1 MILLLFK
8 EIFPILYIIM
18 NKTLIG
24 REGYL
29 FLQNDSA
36 GELEIHC
43 NNICTTNNNT
53 INMYRLYN
61 NFMLIIFPDKT
72 IVYNIFLPDGYTAKY
87 RPSVDI
93 YKQLLSDKVI
103 DTYDIVKNIDS
114 FYKTDTHMNFLAA
127 YECYI
132 HTINEINRKFSINIV
147 PINIKI
153 DKKECI
159 LSETGIG
166 IGDLTWEMNLGNQ
179 ILDSKIDNY
188 YYTNDISNVYCTY
201 NINNNGNIRILNNSF
216 KDITRDLE
224 NNIIDWNIISK
235 YILYTNNSNCN
246 KKFKTLIFYDSF
258 LLSTLNL
265 WIQTLSETYFVKS
278 IFNPQLIDIIK
289 PDYIFE
295 FRLERYLR

>member
-1 MILLLFK
+1 
-8 EIFPILYIIM
+8 M

-24 REGYL
+24 KEGYL

-43 NNICTTNNNT
+43 RNICTANINT
-53 INMYRLYN
+53 INLYRLYN
-61 NFMLIIFPDKT
+61 NLILIIFPDKT
-72 IVYNIFLPDGYTAKY
+72 IVCNRFLPDGYNAKY
-87 RPSVDI
+87 RPSIDI
-93 YKQLLSDKVI
+93 YKKLLQDKVI

-127 YECYI
+127 YKCYI
-132 HTINEINRKFSINIV
+132 HAVNEINKKFSINII
-147 PINIKI
+147 PIDIKI
-153 DKKECI
+153 DNKECI
-159 LSETGIG
+159 LSDLGLG

-179 ILDSKIDNY
+179 ILDSKLDSY
-188 YYTNDISNVYCTY
+188 YYTNDISNIYCTY
-201 NINNNGNIRILNNSF
+201 NITNNGNIRILNNSF
-216 KDITRDLE
+216 KDITEDLE
-224 NNIIDWNIISK
+224 NNTIDWNIISK
-235 YILYTNNSNCN
+235 YILYTNNSKCN
-246 KKFKTLIFYDSF
+246 NHFKTLIFYDSF

-265 WIQTLSETYFVKS
+265 WMNTLSETYFVKS